1 MSTFEPTIT
10 IDGKGHLLG
19 RLASTVAKQL
29 LNGQKIVVV
38 RCEALNIS
46 GEFFRAKLK
55 YHAYL
60 RKMTRYNPTRGG
72 PFHFRAPSR
81 IFYKTVRGMIPHKT
95 ARGAAA
101 MERLKVFEGV
111 PPPYDKIKRVVVPQA
126 LRVLR
131 LKPGRKYCTVG
142 RLSHEVGWKYQDV
155 VARLEERRKVK
166 GAAYYARKKAAR
178 KQLSDAQKSAK
189 VDGKTKKQLAEYD
202 AEAIVHITSNGAFLR
217 RMYTEF
223 ADRARGL
230 AYFLLK
236 HGFKRIGILA
246 PNTPAFLESIF
257 GIAAAGAVNVAV
269 NYRLKTE
276 DISYIFTFSEV
287 DVIIV
292 DEEYLHLLDDFR
304 KQRPGVPFI
313 IDTDTD
319 ATSGE
324 LSGPFDEAVLEGLRW
339 DGENGAKGWKGLK
352 AQADDEDD
360 MIAIPFTSGTT
371 AKPKGVVYTH
381 RGAYLAALG
390 NVIESGLNFH
400 TGRCG
405 YLWTLPMFHAMGW
418 TFPWAV
424 TAVRGTHYCLRK
436 IDYPLIWK
444 LLKTENITH
453 FNAAPTVNTLLCASK
468 DASKLP
474 NPVRVTVAA
483 SPPTAH
489 LFEQMTNLNLYPVHV
504 YGLTE
509 TYGPITKGYHMP
521 VWDTL
526 PLKEKYARM
535 ARQGHGFITGL
546 PIRIIKPDQP
556 DDVLIDVAK
565 DGKEIGEIIFFGNIC
580 AKEYLKDDEA
590 TRKLFAGGAL
600 HSGDLAVWHEDG
612 SAQILDRAKDII
624 ISGGE
629 NISSVALEAMLVQ
642 HPSVL
647 EAGVVAVSDSHWGER
662 PKAFITVKEGKE
674 MKGEELIEWAK
685 HESAISKFMV
695 PREVE
700 VVKELPK
707 TSTGKVKKNVLRK
720 WAKGDYSEK

>member
-1 MSTFEPTIT
+1 MSPPTSRLQKLAAHFLPTAHPSYQPSSPSGSSDPHIHELSPTFFLPRAAEIEP
-10 IDGKGHLLG
+10 
-19 RLASTVAKQL
+19 
-29 LNGQKIVVV
+29 
-38 RCEALNIS
+38 
-46 GEFFRAKLK
+46 
-55 YHAYL
+55 
-60 RKMTRYNPTRGG
+60 
-72 PFHFRAPSR
+72 
-81 IFYKTVRGMIPHKT
+81 
-95 ARGAAA
+95 
-101 MERLKVFEGV
+101 
-111 PPPYDKIKRVVVPQA
+111 
-126 LRVLR
+126 
-131 LKPGRKYCTVG
+131 
-142 RLSHEVGWKYQDV
+142 
-155 VARLEERRKVK
+155 
-166 GAAYYARKKAAR
+166 
-178 KQLSDAQKSAK
+178 
-189 VDGKTKKQLAEYD
+189 D
-202 AEAIVHITSNGAFLR
+202 AEAIFHVTANGKVLR
-217 RMYTEF
+217 RTYIEF

-230 AYFLLK
+230 AYFLRK
-236 HGFKRIGILA
+236 KGWKTIGVLA

-257 GIAAAGAVNVAV
+257 GIAAAGGVIVPV

-292 DEEYLHLLDDFR
+292 DEEYIHLLDDFR
-304 KQRPGVPFI
+304 KKKPNVPFI
-313 IDTDTD
+313 VDTDTD
-319 ATSGE
+319 VGE
-324 LSGPFDEAVLEGLRW
+324 GQLSGAFDEAVLEGLNYDHQQGNKAW
-339 DGENGAKGWKGLK
+339 AGLEAQCQDENGTL
-352 AQADDEDD
+352 
-360 MIAIPFTSGTT
+360 AIPFTSGTT
-371 AKPKGVVYTH
+371 ARPKGVIYTH

-390 NVIESGLNFH
+390 NVIESGLNYH
-400 TGRCG
+400 VGRCG

-468 DASKLP
+468 DAVKLKK
-474 NPVRVTVAA
+474 PVRVTVAA

-489 LFEQMTNLNLYPVHV
+489 LFEQMTNLNLFPVHV

-521 VWDTL
+521 IWEEL
-526 PLKEKYARM
+526 SIREKYARM

-556 DDVLIDVAK
+556 EGVLIDVKK

-580 AKEYLKDDEA
+580 AKEYLKDPEA
-590 TRKLFAGGAL
+590 TRKLFAGGGL
-600 HSGDLAVWHEDG
+600 HSGDLAVWHADG

-629 NISSVALEAMLVQ
+629 NISSVALESMLVM
-642 HPSVL
+642 HPDVL
-647 EAGVVAVSDSHWGER
+647 EAGVVSVADSHWGER
-662 PKAFITVKEGKE
+662 PKAFITVQQGKSL
-674 MKGEELIEWAK
+674 KGEDLIEWAK

-700 VVKELPK
+700 VVQELPK